1 MLDLLASPWALVAL
15 FVLFAYTTEAM
26 TGFGSIVIALSLSAL
41 VLPLDVLMPV
51 LVPLNLVL
59 SGYLTL
65 RYHRLVDWRLLLTGI
80 LPMMAAGTL
89 AGFLARPWLDQGIAR
104 PLFGALV
111 VAFSVRELWRL
122 RHATTVAAHG
132 PWWSR
137 FWMLMAGL
145 THGLFASGGPLLVY
159 ALNGIRLDKG
169 RFRATLVLVWFSL
182 NGLLTLGFL
191 ISGDLARQGGHLLA
205 LVPVVL
211 LGIVLGEA
219 LHHRVDER
227 RFRQVLFTVL
237 LLAGVALLAR

>member
-1 MLDLLASPWALVAL
+1 
-15 FVLFAYTTEAM
+15 
-26 TGFGSIVIALSLSAL
+26 
-41 VLPLDVLMPV
+41 
-51 LVPLNLVL
+51 
-59 SGYLTL
+59 
-65 RYHRLVDWRLLLTGI
+65 
-80 LPMMAAGTL
+80 
-89 AGFLARPWLDQGIAR
+89 
-104 PLFGALV
+104 
-111 VAFSVRELWRL
+111 
-122 RHATTVAAHG
+122 
-132 PWWSR
+132 
-137 FWMLMAGL
+137 MLMAGL

-182 NGLLTLGFL
+182 NSLLTLGFL

>member
-1 MLDLLASPWALVAL
+1 MAL

-182 NGLLTLGFL
+182 NSLLTLGFL